1 MGLSGGAWQL
11 ISYGLVLI
19 AIIVIAAIL
28 YWVIRRMLARG
39 VNISGDGTQRGRR
52 SRLGVIDSFDVDRQR
67 RLILLRRDNVEH
79 LVMIGGPNDVLI
91 ESTIRRL
98 VAQGARG
105 TTVAGQ
111 PAASGPAGAQTL
123 APQRDLAPQPA
134 QPLPVAG
141 ESGQSVT
148 SSPQHAPAG
157 PVAREPQQ
165 APSLRTDP
173 PQEPPRAEPD
183 PATTPAAPMPET
195 ASLPDPA
202 AAPLPRA
209 RLPDADLAA
218 MAHKLEEALRR
229 PMGGAPAPSRATASP
244 LPEEVTPKPKP
255 TPTPTPAAPAAP
267 VVPKPTP
274 APPAAPPPKPAGA
287 SPVAPPKP
295 LPSQPLPSK
304 PMPSLAG
311 APSRPAEPF
320 PVSQGEGQV
329 SRGPEPPS
337 SSSGVAG
344 PARKAEL
351 PPKASPAA
359 QRLDP
364 SRAPLPRP
372 SPPQPTPPQP
382 IALPAAAKPEP
393 PADLESLEAEMA
405 KLLGRPPT
413 HVG

>member
-28 YWVIRRMLARG
+28 YWVIRWMLSRG

-52 SRLGVIDSFDVDRQR
+52 SRLGVIDAFDVDRQR

-105 TTVAGQ
+105 ATVAGQ
-111 PAASGPAGAQTL
+111 PAASGPAVAQPL

-141 ESGQSVT
+141 ESAQT
-148 SSPQHAPAG
+148 ATLPPPHAPAG

-165 APSLRTDP
+165 APAAQPANPAPRASTPQAQRAPSPRTDP
-173 PQEPPRAEPD
+173 PQTPARAEPD
-183 PATTPAAPMPET
+183 QATKPAFPMPEA
-195 ASLPDPA
+195 ASLTDPA
-202 AAPLPRA
+202 AAPLPRV

-244 LPEEVTPKPKP
+244 LPEEVTPKP
-255 TPTPTPAAPAAP
+255 
-267 VVPKPTP
+267 
-274 APPAAPPPKPAGA
+274 
-287 SPVAPPKP
+287 
-295 LPSQPLPSK
+295 
-304 PMPSLAG
+304 
-311 APSRPAEPF
+311 
-320 PVSQGEGQV
+320 
-329 SRGPEPPS
+329 
-337 SSSGVAG
+337 
-344 PARKAEL
+344 
-351 PPKASPAA
+351 
-359 QRLDP
+359 
-364 SRAPLPRP
+364 
-372 SPPQPTPPQP
+372 
-382 IALPAAAKPEP
+382 
-393 PADLESLEAEMA
+393 
-405 KLLGRPPT
+405 
-413 HVG
+413 